1 MQQLSVR
8 ELHVWLSDPARDDPL
23 MLDVREPHEWQFC
36 HIEGSVHMPMR
47 SVPARLEE
55 LDRDAPIVCVCHHGG
70 RSMQVAMFLERAGFA
85 KLYNL
90 QGGVNAWA
98 GEIDPAM
105 PRY

>member
-1 MQQLSVR
+1 MQQISVR
-8 ELHVWLSDPARDDPL
+8 ELNAWLGDATRAKPV

-36 HIEGSVHMPMR
+36 HIDGSVHMPMR
-47 SVPARLEE
+47 SVPARVDE
-55 LDRDAPIVCVCHHGG
+55 LDRTADIVCICHHGA
-70 RSMQVAMFLERAGFA
+70 RSMQVAMFLERAGFPR
-85 KLYNL
+85 LYNL